1 MSRNGFKGLP
11 CITVKRICACI
22 LKCLKFL
29 HKNQIIH
36 CDLKP
41 ENILMIRPGYPS
53 VKVIDF
59 GSSCYVGRT
68 IYTYIQSR
76 FYRAP
81 EVILGMEYDTAI
93 DIWSFGCITMELLTG
108 TPLFPGTDE
117 FDQVACIVEVLDL
130 PPPSFVRNARRLNSF
145 FCDSGRLRY
154 HSADREKFCFSGA
167 SFTRTVQR
175 AQPGSLTLEVLLQHS
190 LGDVDPD
197 LLDFVQRCLCWRT
210 EKMPSTIRKQM
221 KNVPPGNC
229 LVLQRILGRDSDSHE
244 TTSIQPICLIS
255 STSFPHYMEILT
267 V

>member
-1 MSRNGFKGLP
+1 MECSAVIPGKEPKPGDVIKDIYLLLEEIGNGSFGRVFRALNQKLGIQCAIKCMKMSPKFEQIIRQELHILEFFKKEDPNDDQNVVRFYESFSWNGNICVVFELLCVNLYQIMSRNGFKGLP

-108 TPLFPGTDE
+108 KQAFYCLKT
-117 FDQVACIVEVLDL
+117 
-130 PPPSFVRNARRLNSF
+130 F
-145 FCDSGRLRY
+145 F
-154 HSADREKFCFSGA
+154 K
-167 SFTRTVQR
+167 
-175 AQPGSLTLEVLLQHS
+175 
-190 LGDVDPD
+190 
-197 LLDFVQRCLCWRT
+197 
-210 EKMPSTIRKQM
+210 
-221 KNVPPGNC
+221 
-229 LVLQRILGRDSDSHE
+229 
-244 TTSIQPICLIS
+244 
-255 STSFPHYMEILT
+255 
-267 V
+267 